1 MKRLVFIGLFFF
13 YANLFAQSG
22 LIASFPF
29 NGNANDESGN
39 GIDGT
44 VNGATLTT
52 DRFEN
57 ANSAYSFDGVDDDIK
72 AAHNSLLN
80 ITEQISLAAWI
91 FPTAQKTQTIIRK
104 GPETSSP
111 YGLSLSGSGDIVF
124 SLNPNSQFTQARKT
138 GYTQNEWAFV
148 VGTYDG
154 TMMKLFVN
162 GQLETSV
169 SISGSLTTNSSP
181 LQIGTRL
188 NLAADTFSGKL
199 DDLRVFSKALS
210 ETKIQSLFNENVTA
224 IHDNETYIPAQ
235 FSLGQNYPNPFN
247 PTTVINYQLLKTSEI
262 ELTIYNQLGQKVRT
276 LVSEIK
282 PAGAYQ
288 AQWDSRDNSG
298 KQVANGVYLYRL
310 QTGSFMEVRKM
321 VLLR

>member
-1 MKRLVFIGLFFF
+1 MKKFAFIGLFFF

-22 LIASFPF
+22 LVAYFPF

-91 FPTAQKTQTIIRK
+91 FPTAQKTQIIIRK
-104 GPETSSP
+104 GAEVASP
-111 YGLSLSGSGDIVF
+111 PYILSLSGTGDIVF
-124 SLNPNSQFTQARKT
+124 SLSPNSVFTQARKT
-138 GYTQNEWAFV
+138 GYTLNEWTFV

-154 TMMKLFVN
+154 TTMKLYVN
-162 GQLETSV
+162 GQLEPSASE

-181 LQIGTRL
+181 LLIGTRT
-188 NLAADTFSGKL
+188 NQRANTFDGKL
-199 DDLRVFSKALS
+199 DELRVYSNALS
-210 ETKIQSLFNENVTA
+210 ETEIQSLFNENTGEPTLIGAEIAGNVADSDDDGFGDNHNNLPGGAPVFMSAGVDLTGGAGSNGIVRMQIEWAGLFGSIVTSTA
-224 IHDNETYIPAQ
+224 PV
-235 FSLGQNYPNPFN
+235 FSSTNNTRSQVSPPS
-247 PTTVINYQLLKTSEI
+247 V
-262 ELTIYNQLGQKVRT
+262 VRYT
-276 LVSEIK
+276 PRSCCA
-282 PAGAYQ
+282 P
-288 AQWDSRDNSG
+288 
-298 KQVANGVYLYRL
+298 
-310 QTGSFMEVRKM
+310 
-321 VLLR
+321 

>member
-1 MKRLVFIGLFFF
+1 MKKLAFIGLFFF

-22 LIASFPF
+22 LVAYFPF

-44 VNGATLTT
+44 VNGAILTT

-91 FPTAQKTQTIIRK
+91 FPTAQKTQVIIRK

-111 YGLSLSGSGDIVF
+111 YELALSGTGDIVF

-138 GYTQNEWAFV
+138 GYTLNEWTFV
-148 VGTYDG
+148 AGTYDG
-154 TMMKLFVN
+154 TTMKLYVN

-199 DDLRVFSKALS
+199 DDLRVFSSVLS
-210 ETKIQSLFNENVTA
+210 ETEIQSLFNENVTA
-224 IHDNETYIPAQ
+224 VYDNGKHIPDQ
-235 FSLGQNYPNPFN
+235 YFLGQNYPNPFN
-247 PTTVINYQLLKTSEI
+247 PTTVISYQLLEVSDV

-276 LVSEIK
+276 LVNERQ
-282 PAGAYQ
+282 PAERYQ
-288 AQWDSRDNSG
+288 IEWDGHDQLGTQVGSG
-298 KQVANGVYLYRL
+298 LYLYRL
-310 QTGSFMEVRKM
+310 RAGSFVKTHKM